1 MEKYKEKRTF
11 IGELTDE
18 GDEGLS
24 SIGSRS
30 SQKSAV
36 EESKNVHNPAI
47 SAIVERSAFEE
58 EEDEEINST
67 AVIPGA

>member
-1 MEKYKEKRTF
+1 MEKYKDKRNL
-11 IGELTDE
+11 ISELTDE
-18 GDEGLS
+18 CDEGLS

-36 EESKNVHNPAI
+36 EESKNVHIPAI

-58 EEDEEINST
+58 EDEEMNST
-67 AVIPGA
+67 AVMPGA